1 MKIARKV
8 VIAVVLLYVLIL
20 GGLWG
25 VMHRPILFGQ
35 VMKHVPDP
43 AFMAIPFKPLW
54 LFARA
59 GKLKVGDPAPDFDL
73 PTSDKKSFVRLST
86 LRGQKPVVL
95 VFGSY
100 S

>member
-1 MKIARKV
+1 MKIARRV
-8 VIAVVLLYVLIL
+8 GFAIVALYVLLL

-43 AFMAIPFKPLW
+43 AFFVLPFKQLW
-54 LFARA
+54 FSAR
-59 GKLKVGDPAPDFDL
+59 GGSLKVGDPAPDFNLRTVDQ
-73 PTSDKKSFVRLST
+73 KHSFRLSS
-86 LRGQKPVVL
+86 LRGVKPVVL
-95 VFGSY
+95 IFGSY

>member
-1 MKIARKV
+1 MKIARRIAFGV
-8 VIAVVLLYVLIL
+8 VVLYVLFL
-20 GGLWG
+20 AGLWG

-35 VMKHVPDP
+35 VMKHVPGP
-43 AFMAIPFKPLW
+43 AMYVIPFKPLW

-59 GKLKVGDPAPDFDL
+59 GPLKVGDPAPDFNL
-73 PTSDKKSFVRLST
+73 PSSDKKSFVRLSA
-86 LRGQKPVVL
+86 LRGEKPVVL